1 MLAFMGK
8 KTITCIICPKGCDL
22 TLRQDR
28 KGQWSVSGN
37 ECDRGPDYALE
48 EMSSP
53 RRVLTTTVALAGG
66 SLTLL
71 PVRSSG
77 ALPKGMLFECLEVL
91 SGIEMHSPVSMGDMV
106 AADILGSGIDII
118 ATRSA

>member
-1 MLAFMGK
+1 MGK
-8 KTITCIICPKGCDL
+8 KEKTITCIVCPKGCDL

-37 ECDRGPDYALE
+37 DCDRGPDYALE
-48 EMSSP
+48 EILSP
-53 RRVLTTTVALAGG
+53 KRVLTTTVALAGG
-66 SLTLL
+66 SLSLL

-77 ALPKGMLFECLEVL
+77 ALPKETLFECLQML
-91 SGIEMHSPVSMGDMV
+91 SEIERHCPVDMGDV
-106 AADILGSGIDII
+106 IVSDILDTGIDII

>member
-1 MLAFMGK
+1 MEK
-8 KTITCIICPKGCDL
+8 KITCIICPNGCEL

-53 RRVLTTTVALAGG
+53 KRVLTTTIALAGG
-66 SLTLL
+66 NLALL
-71 PVRSSG
+71 PVRSSV
-77 ALPKGMLFECLEVL
+77 ALPKESLFECLQVL
-91 SGIEMHSPVSMGDMV
+91 SGIEILCPVEMGDV
-106 AADILGSGIDII
+106 IVRDILDTGIDII